1 MTTQAT
7 SSPAGSSLT
16 KPTVT
21 FVGVGAIGSPM
32 ALRLAAAAF
41 DVLAVDPFPAGRA
54 RVEAAGLRAVD
65 DIAAAD
71 PRDVVIVM
79 VATGGQL
86 LETVRVATA
95 AQVVTGQTWV
105 IGSTVGP
112 RAAREAAAV
121 LEEAGAYVVDAPVT
135 GGVPGAEQGTLRI
148 LAAGRP
154 DVLESIAELFAV
166 LGEVRV
172 VGEHAGDGQAMK
184 VVNQL
189 CSSVHLAAAAEAVA
203 FATRLG
209 VDPALAVDVVSGGSG
224 ASWFLD
230 ERGPRMATPHPD
242 DDVRTRLAILAKDN
256 ALVVEEAT
264 LCGARVP
271 LLLAA
276 SGQYRR
282 AAELDLLELD
292 DSQLVRTYLGDAGA
306 PGQAGPATAGIED
319 TALRESS

>member
-1 MTTQAT
+1 
-7 SSPAGSSLT
+7 
-16 KPTVT
+16 
-21 FVGVGAIGSPM
+21 VGAIGTPM
-32 ALRLAAAAF
+32 ALRLAEASF
-41 DVLAVDPFPAGRA
+41 DVLAVDPTHAGRA
-54 RVEAAGLRAVD
+54 RAEAAGLPCVE
-65 DIAAAD
+65 DITAAD
-71 PRDVVIVM
+71 RRDVVIVL
-79 VATGGQL
+79 VATAGQL
-86 LETVRVATA
+86 LDTVRAATA
-95 AQVVTGQTWV
+95 ARSVAGQSWV

-112 RAAREAAAV
+112 RAAREAAAL
-121 LEEAGAYVVDAPVT
+121 LEEAGADVVDAPIT
-135 GGVPGAEQGTLRI
+135 GGVPGAQQGTLRI

-154 DVLESIAELFAV
+154 HVLESLAALFAV

-172 VGEHAGDGQAMK
+172 VGDRAGDGQAMK

-230 ERGPRMATPHPD
+230 ERGPRMATAHPD
-242 DDVRTRLAILAKDN
+242 DDVRTRLAILAKDS
-256 ALVVEEAT
+256 ALVAEEAA

-276 SGQYRR
+276 AGQYRR

-292 DSQLVRTYLGDAGA
+292 DSQLVRTYLIDAGA
-306 PGQAGPATAGIED
+306 S
-319 TALRESS
+319 REG

>member
-7 SSPAGSSLT
+7 PSADGGTATT

-32 ALRLAAAAF
+32 ALRLAAASF
-41 DVLAVDPFPAGRA
+41 DVLAVDPTPVVRA
-54 RVEAAGLRAVD
+54 RMQAAGLQAVPD
-65 DIAAAD
+65 VTAAA

-86 LETVRVATA
+86 LDTARSATA
-95 AQVVTGQTWV
+95 AHSVTGQTWV

-112 RAAREAAAV
+112 RAAAEAAAV
-121 LEEAGAYVVDAPVT
+121 LTEAGADVVDAPVT

-148 LAAGRP
+148 LAAGRS
-154 DVLESIAELFAV
+154 DVLESVAELFAV

-172 VGEHAGDGQAMK
+172 VGERAGDGQAMK

-209 VDPALAVDVVSGGSG
+209 VDPALAVDVVTGGSG

-256 ALVVEEAT
+256 ALVAEEAAR
-264 LCGARVP
+264 CGAHVP

-282 AAELDLLELD
+282 AAELGLLELD
-292 DSQLVRTYLGDAGA
+292 DSQIVRTYLDRPAASADA
-306 PGQAGPATAGIED
+306 
-319 TALRESS
+319 